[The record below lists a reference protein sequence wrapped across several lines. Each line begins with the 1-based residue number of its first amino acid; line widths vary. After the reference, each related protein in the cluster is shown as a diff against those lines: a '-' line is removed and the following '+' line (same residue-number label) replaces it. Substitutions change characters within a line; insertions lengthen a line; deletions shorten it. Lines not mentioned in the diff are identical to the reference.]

1 MYKVTKY
8 PHGTF
13 SWADNTS
20 SDPETAIAFYMD
32 LFGWTK
38 YEIPIDESMN
48 YTMFQHQGENVTA
61 LSGMLPEG
69 VPSLWM
75 NYVTVDEVDPL
86 ADVVTANGGTIV
98 WGPVDVFDSGRML
111 HIQDPGGADLALW
124 QPKQHIGAG
133 IVNTVGAMC
142 WNELLTRDAAA
153 AKAFYSKLLGWE
165 YYGDEH
171 YIHISNRGRNNGGI
185 LEMDENFGEMPPC
198 WMVYFHVAD
207 IDAAM
212 TQVEALGGKVVTQK
226 MEAPDTGGFTVVED
240 PAGAHFYIM
249 QLEKADPWED

>member
-8 PHGTF
+8 PQGTF
-13 SWADNTS
+13 AWADNS
-20 SDPETAIAFYMD
+20 STDPEAAKAFYMD
-32 LFGWTK
+32 LFGWGK
-38 YEIPIDESMN
+38 YEIPMGDGMN
-48 YTMFQHQGENVTA
+48 YTMFQHQGENVAA

-69 VPSLWM
+69 VPSLWF

-86 ADVVTANGGTIV
+86 ADVVTANGGTVV
-98 WGPVDVFDSGRML
+98 WGPVDLFDSGRML
-111 HIQDPGGADLALW
+111 HIQDPTGGELGLW
-124 QPKQHIGAG
+124 QPKQHFGAG
-133 IVNTVGAMC
+133 IVNTAGAMC

-165 YYGDEH
+165 FYGDEH

-185 LEMDENFGEMPPC
+185 LEMDENFGDIPPC

-207 IDAAM
+207 IDGAM
-212 TQVEALGGKVVTQK
+212 KRVEALGGKVVTQK
-226 MEAPDTGGFTVVED
+226 MEAPDTGWFTVVED

-249 QLEKADPWED
+249 QLAKADPWVE